1 MSWEEEFKK
10 KIVTPE
16 EAISHVKNGDRVC
29 FVQGNEPQALG
40 LALAARFGE
49 LENVTISVRT
59 PGRDFGW
66 YDPGMGSF
74 VCHRNRFSSSDCPAN
89 DCRKKMRY

>member
-10 KIVTPE
+10 KIVSPE

-59 PGRDFGW
+59 PGFRLVRSGVGGFICD
-66 YDPGMGSF
+66 
-74 VCHRNRFSSSDCPAN
+74 RNRLSSSDCPP
-89 DCRKKMRY
+89 DDR

>member
-1 MSWEEEFKK
+1 MTWEEEYKS
-10 KIVTPE
+10 KITTAE
-16 EAISHVKNGDRVC
+16 DAIGRVKNGDRVC

-66 YDPGMGSF
+66 YDQGWEASF
-74 VCHRNRFSSSDCPAN
+74 AI
-89 DCRKKMRY
+89 